1 MAHILAFLSAN
12 LLPLIL
18 LLIGCGLI
26 ILEMFIPGFGLPGIS
41 GIAVTVFGIVIMADT
56 VLQGLLIALAVIAVL
71 CVAFSIAIHSTANG
85 KIARSKLV
93 LNSVATDASR
103 ENALE
108 YYRDKVGAAVTPLS
122 PVGIGEFEGIRLNVL
137 SDGEFIDA
145 GERVKVVKVEG
156 KRIYV
161 RKNA

>member
-26 ILEMFIPGFGLPGIS
+26 VLEMFIPGFGLPGIS
-41 GIAVTVFGIVIMADT
+41 GIIVTVVGIAVMADT
-56 VLQGLLIALAVIAVL
+56 VLEGLLIALAVIAVL
-71 CVAFSIAIHSTANG
+71 CVAFSLAIRSTANG
-85 KIARSKLV
+85 KMARSKLV
-93 LNSVATDASR
+93 LSSVATDAGR
-103 ENALE
+103 ENPLE
-108 YYRDKVGAAVTPLS
+108 YYQDKVGVAATPLS
-122 PVGIGEFEGIRLNVL
+122 PVGMGEFEGVRLNVL